1 MALLWLCKYALI
13 CISPKENKRLNV
25 LTLGGHYG
33 KVKGG
38 YFGNGGHYGPKRAD
52 IMVWADTLV
61 GADTMVHDIRHRRRR
76 FCLYKRLKVNYS
88 TLFCC
93 SFVKK
98 VVF

>member
-1 MALLWLCKYALI
+1 M
-13 CISPKENKRLNV
+13 

-61 GADTMVHDIRHRRRR
+61 GADTMVHDRRHNDVVLSHMIKILPSLRHLYGW
-76 FCLYKRLKVNYS
+76 CLFQVEK
-88 TLFCC
+88 FW
-93 SFVKK
+93 F
-98 VVF
+98 

>member
-1 MALLWLCKYALI
+1 M
-13 CISPKENKRLNV
+13 

-61 GADTMVHDIRHRRRR
+61 GADTMVHD
-76 FCLYKRLKVNYS
+76 KRLKIRENVHSHHRRVEKNCHFRQS
-88 TLFCC
+88 T
-93 SFVKK
+93 
-98 VVF
+98 

>member
-1 MALLWLCKYALI
+1 M
-13 CISPKENKRLNV
+13 

-61 GADTMVHDIRHRRRR
+61 GADTMVHDTRRAP
-76 FCLYKRLKVNYS
+76 VD
-88 TLFCC
+88 
-93 SFVKK
+93 
-98 VVF
+98 VVRW

>member
-1 MALLWLCKYALI
+1 M
-13 CISPKENKRLNV
+13 

-61 GADTMVHDIRHRRRR
+61 GADPMVHDRRNRAAAAER
-76 FCLYKRLKVNYS
+76 
-88 TLFCC
+88 
-93 SFVKK
+93 
-98 VVF
+98 

>member
-1 MALLWLCKYALI
+1 MNRNKHQHDGSTVVMQVCPNMYF
-13 CISPKENKRLNV
+13 PKKKRLNV

-61 GADTMVHDIRHRRRR
+61 GADTMVHDRR
-76 FCLYKRLKVNYS
+76 L
-88 TLFCC
+88 
-93 SFVKK
+93 
-98 VVF
+98 

>member
-1 MALLWLCKYALI
+1 M
-13 CISPKENKRLNV
+13 

-61 GADTMVHDIRHRRRR
+61 GADTMVHDMRLLIAHGANV
-76 FCLYKRLKVNYS
+76 LESMHSDAAAGLPYKIK
-88 TLFCC
+88 
-93 SFVKK
+93 
-98 VVF
+98 